1 MLNINYRLII
11 CFILFLFVSFTPLTS
26 FTAQIIYTI
35 QTGSF
40 DDVKPAQNQFDSIV
54 QELNEKQLDY
64 LRIEKI
70 GNFYSV
76 RLGKFE
82 DNAAA
87 EKFLGEVKPH
97 LPTAIVRDAYFIEER
112 IVKIYKPSSLKEK
125 PKVEEKPISSPMPD
139 KTKPPAA
146 EKPVE
151 AKKAEPLEKQ
161 IKIISDLVNKKDFE
175 KALEVIKTEIATRP
189 DSPEI
194 NGWYG
199 AVLLKM
205 NRPANAITYLQKAVE
220 LSPQTPDYH
229 NGIGY
234 CLFYLNRFNEAI
246 DEFNKVLTIDSA
258 HIDALTGLG
267 AAYVKIGKKDKA
279 MDIYNK
285 LKNLDMDTANKLLKV
300 IEGKTS

>member
-1 MLNINYRLII
+1 MLNINYKLII
-11 CFILFLFVSFTPLTS
+11 YFILFLFVSFTPLTS
-26 FTAQIIYTI
+26 YTAQTIYTI

-54 QELNEKQLDY
+54 QGLNEKQLDY

-87 EKFLGEVKPH
+87 EKFLEGVKPH
-97 LPTAIVRDAYFIEER
+97 FPTAIVRDAYFIEER
-112 IVKIYKPSSLKEK
+112 IVKIYKPSLQGK

-161 IKIISDLVNKKDFE
+161 IKIISDLVDKKDFE
-175 KALEVIKTEIATRP
+175 KALEVIKTEIATRT

-205 NRPANAITYLQKAVE
+205 NRPANAITYFQRAAE
-220 LSPQTPDYH
+220 LSPEVSDYH

-246 DEFNKVLTIDSA
+246 GEFNKVLTLDPA

-267 AAYVKIGKKDKA
+267 ATYVKIGKKDNA

>member
-11 CFILFLFVSFTPLTS
+11 YFILFLFVSFRPLTS
-26 FTAQIIYTI
+26 YTAQTIYTI

-40 DDVKPAQNQFDSIV
+40 SDIKPAQNQFDSIV
-54 QELNEKQLDY
+54 QGLNEKQLDY

-82 DNAAA
+82 DNAVA
-87 EKFLGEVKPH
+87 EKFLEGVKPH
-97 LPTAIVRDAYFIEER
+97 FPTAIVRDAYFIEER
-112 IVKIYKPSSLKEK
+112 IVKIYKPSLQGK
-125 PKVEEKPISSPMPD
+125 PKVEEEPISSPVPD

-161 IKIISDLVNKKDFE
+161 IKIISDLVDKKDFE
-175 KALEVIKTEIATRP
+175 KALEVIKTEIATRT

-205 NRPANAITYLQKAVE
+205 NRPANAITYFQRAAE
-220 LSPQTPDYH
+220 LSPEVSDYH

-246 DEFNKVLTIDSA
+246 SEFNKVLTLDPA

-267 AAYVKIGKKDKA
+267 ATYIKIGKKDNA

-285 LKNLDMDTANKLLKV
+285 LKNLDTDTANKLLKV

>member
-11 CFILFLFVSFTPLTS
+11 CFILFLFISFTPLTS

-87 EKFLGEVKPH
+87 EKFLKEVKPH
-97 LPTAIVRDAYFIEER
+97 FPTAIVRDAYFIEER
-112 IVKIYKPSSLKEK
+112 IVKIYKPSSLKGK

-161 IKIISDLVNKKDFE
+161 IKIISDLVDKKDFE
-175 KALEVIKTEIATRP
+175 KALEVIKTEIATRT

-205 NRPANAITYLQKAVE
+205 NRPANAITYFQRAAE
-220 LSPQTPDYH
+220 LSPEASDYH

>member
-1 MLNINYRLII
+1 MLNINYKLII
-11 CFILFLFVSFTPLTS
+11 YFMLFLFVSFTPLTS
-26 FTAQIIYTI
+26 YTAQTIYTI

-54 QELNEKQLDY
+54 QGLNEKQLDY

-87 EKFLGEVKPH
+87 EKFLEEVKPH

-112 IVKIYKPSSLKEK
+112 IVKIYKPSLQGK

-161 IKIISDLVNKKDFE
+161 IKIISDLADKKDFE
-175 KALEVIKTEIATRP
+175 KALEVIKTEIATRT

-205 NRPANAITYLQKAVE
+205 NRPANAITYFQRAAE
-220 LSPQTPDYH
+220 LSPEVSDYH

-246 DEFNKVLTIDSA
+246 NEFNKVLTLDPA
-258 HIDALTGLG
+258 HIDALTGIG

>member
-112 IVKIYKPSSLKEK
+112 IVKTYKPSSLKGK

-175 KALEVIKTEIATRP
+175 KALEVIKIEIATRP

-205 NRPANAITYLQKAVE
+205 NRSANAITYLQKAVE